1 MARDSQIEAIFT
13 TADDAMQ
20 GLWALHMYLKAATDT
35 TDEQSIGRSLPEK
48 VFQLTHEWFRS
59 YDPKELVRAIR
70 DTGID
75 FLLSRASLVSLVVI
89 SEAAVGGMNA
99 RLAKLHHSSE
109 VEGNKRLLQ
118 WAFGLLRDSTSGSEN
133 MLRRLPET
141 CGDLDNA
148 RRLRNCIVHN
158 NGKYS
163 NRYSEDAID
172 DGWVVVQREPD
183 TSSAAA
189 GRHAIQLTTSRYEH
203 FSRSHIEFLHI
214 LHNTIQSRFFGHH
227 DGYTY
232 AEEGKQI
239 EWHRVLTGREG
250 VGL

>member
-1 MARDSQIEAIFT
+1 MARDSEVEAIFT

-20 GLWALHMYLKAATDT
+20 GLWALHRYLKAATDT
-35 TDEQSIGRSLPEK
+35 TDEQSVVARLPEK
-48 VFQLTHEWFRS
+48 AFQLTHEWLRS

-75 FLLSRASLVSLVVI
+75 FLLSWSSLVSLVVI
-89 SEAAVGGMNA
+89 SEAALDGMNA
-99 RLAKLHHSSE
+99 RLAKLGHSKTE
-109 VEGNKRLLQ
+109 GGNKRLLQ
-118 WAFGLLRDSTSGSEN
+118 WAFGLLRGSASGSEN

-158 NGKYS
+158 SGTYS
-163 NRYSEDAID
+163 DLYSRDAID
-172 DGWVVVQREPD
+172 DGWVVVQKEYD
-183 TSSAAA
+183 TSPAAT
-189 GRHAIQLTTSRYEH
+189 GRGAIQITTSRYEH

-214 LHNTIQSRFFGHH
+214 LHNTIQSKYFEHH
-227 DGYTY
+227 DGYNY
-232 AEEGKQI
+232 ADEDKRI
-239 EWHRVLTGREG
+239 EWHRVLTGRED

>member
-1 MARDSQIEAIFT
+1 
-13 TADDAMQ
+13 MQ

-99 RLAKLHHSSE
+99 RLAKLLHSSE

-118 WAFGLLRDSTSGSEN
+118 WAFGLLRDSTSGSES

-172 DGWVVVQREPD
+172 DRWVVVQREPD

-189 GRHAIQLTTSRYEH
+189 GRHAIQLKPRDTSISVARTSSFSTYSTTRSKADFSETMMATLMPKRASRLNG
-203 FSRSHIEFLHI
+203 IE
-214 LHNTIQSRFFGHH
+214 S
-227 DGYTY
+227 
-232 AEEGKQI
+232 
-239 EWHRVLTGREG
+239 
-250 VGL
+250 